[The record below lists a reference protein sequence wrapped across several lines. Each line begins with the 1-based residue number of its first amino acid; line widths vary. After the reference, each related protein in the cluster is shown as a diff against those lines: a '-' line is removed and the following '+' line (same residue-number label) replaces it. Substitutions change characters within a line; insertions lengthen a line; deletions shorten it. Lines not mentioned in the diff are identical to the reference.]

1 MKAKKI
7 IIIVVALI
15 AIATAIYFL
24 FFATDKI
31 NTIVVTTS
39 PAKIGTIAKV
49 VTATGTIE
57 PTQQVEIGTQVSGE
71 VKKVYV
77 DYNSQVKQGQ
87 IIAELDKTNLR
98 ATLAESQTSYE
109 RALNELEYIKKNY
122 ERQKAL
128 YDDKLIS
135 EAEYEEISYKYNNAK
150 CSLTQAK
157 ASLDKAKTNLSYADI
172 YSPVDGVVLS
182 KSIEEGQTVAA
193 SFNTPTLF
201 TIAQD
206 LTKMQV
212 EADIDEA
219 DIGQIK
225 EGQRV
230 TFTVDA
236 FQDDIFNGKVTQ
248 VRLDP
253 TITSNVVTYTVII
266 EAYNSK
272 LKLMPGLTATVTIYT
287 LEIADVLTVPEGALN
302 YEITPDLLKK
312 YAEQNN
318 QAPSFGPSFDKNK
331 SGEKREKKEK
341 ASDFVWVISN
351 KKIERRPV
359 TKGVNDEINY
369 QILSGINKNDSIVTL
384 VKTAT
389 NKEVQ
394 NAKSPFMQSGPNRDA
409 RKR

>member
-7 IIIVVALI
+7 IIIVIALI

-24 FFATDKI
+24 FFATDNNNKVI
-31 NTIVVTTS
+31 VTTS
-39 PAKIGTIAKV
+39 TAKIGNIAKV

-57 PTQQVEIGTQVSGE
+57 PTQQVEVGTQVSGE

-87 IIAELDKTNLR
+87 IIAEIDKTNLR
-98 ATLAESQTSYE
+98 ATVAESQTTYE
-109 RALNELEYIKKNY
+109 RALNELDYIKKNY
-122 ERQKAL
+122 ERQKTL
-128 YDDKLIS
+128 YNEKLIS
-135 EAEYEEISYKYNNAK
+135 DADFEAISYQYNNAK
-150 CSLTQAK
+150 SSLTQAK

-212 EADIDEA
+212 EAEVDEA
-219 DIGQIK
+219 DIGKIK

-253 TITSNVVTYTVII
+253 TVTSNVVTYTVII
-266 EAYNSK
+266 EADNSK

-287 LEIADVLTVPEGALN
+287 KEITNVLTIPEGALN
-302 YEITPDLLKK
+302 YEISHDLLQK
-312 YAEQNN
+312 YAEQNGQTFTQYN
-318 QAPSFGPSFDKNK
+318 PMAKPDSSHQQKIH
-331 SGEKREKKEK
+331 RKEK
-341 ASDFVWVISN
+341 QGDYVWVLSN
-351 KKIERRPV
+351 KKLERRPV
-359 TKGVNDEINY
+359 IKGVNDEINY
-369 QILSGINKNDSIVTL
+369 QILSGLSENDSIVTI
-384 VKTAT
+384 VKQSSSKDIT
-389 NKEVQ
+389 K
-394 NAKSPFMQSGPNRDA
+394 AKSPFMQSGPN
-409 RKR
+409 